1 MKKYINGQYIEL
13 TSEEITAMQAERTKA
28 ELMERT
34 RPLTE
39 AEVSR
44 MLLAEQIN
52 TLSVDDN
59 TALRM
64 MEFYPTF
71 QSIIGKTVKQGFRFT
86 YGGYLWSVVQPELT
100 IQAHYPP
107 GEGME
112 SLYTKVNETHEGTQD
127 DPIPYDGNMA
137 LESGKYYHQNYVI
150 YLCNRD
156 TVNPVYHALSELVGL
171 YVEVAV

>member
-1 MKKYINGQYIEL
+1 MKKYVNGKYIEL
-13 TSEEITAMQAERTKA
+13 TPAEIFGMKA
-28 ELMERT
+28 DRAKLELMERS
-34 RPLTE
+34 RPFTE
-39 AEVSR
+39 LEVSR

-64 MEFYPTF
+64 MEFYPAF
-71 QSIIGKTVKQGFRFT
+71 ESIIDKTVKQGFRFT
-86 YGGYLWSVVQPELT
+86 YGGYLWSVVQPEST

-112 SLYTKVNETHEGTQD
+112 SLYAKVNETHEGTQD

-137 LESGKYYHQNYVI
+137 LESGKYYHQDYVI
-150 YLCNRD
+150 YLCTRD

-171 YVEVAV
+171 YVEKV